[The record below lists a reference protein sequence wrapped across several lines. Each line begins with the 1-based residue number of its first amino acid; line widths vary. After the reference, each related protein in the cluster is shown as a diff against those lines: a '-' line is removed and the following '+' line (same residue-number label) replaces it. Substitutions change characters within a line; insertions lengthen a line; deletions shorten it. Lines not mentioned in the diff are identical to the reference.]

1 MVNLDDLKKEV
12 NRILKDEKVK
22 YVIGYAR
29 STADVKE
36 AAPAFIKDPDQVEK
50 LIWDPTCVQ
59 NLAKFLVDEKRN
71 KSRSKKPD
79 TRPIGVVVKGCDSRA
94 VNVLL
99 QEKYIERDDVYL
111 LGVSCEDLGVI
122 DKNKLQERFIGKII
136 QNIEFD
142 ESGHVNVKTDEG
154 SVKVPVQEVLA
165 DRCLE
170 CRANYPV
177 VYDVFLGDKSRKSI
191 NDPFASVEK
200 IGSMSTQ
207 QRWKFWQEQ
216 FGKCLRCYACRSA
229 CPMCYCDECV
239 VDTIN
244 FAVTAATNA
253 DEKAHKIKW
262 IEKSPDSSEN
272 FGYHLVRAIHL
283 AGRCIDCGECERV
296 CPVAIPLRFLNKKL
310 EKSAKE
316 LFDYDAGFE
325 TEKPALVS
333 SFRDED
339 PEDFIR

>member
-12 NRILKDEKVK
+12 KRILEAGKVK

-36 AAPAFIKDPDQVEK
+36 AAPIFIRDANQADK
-50 LIWDPTCVQ
+50 LIWDATCVQ
-59 NLAKFLVDEKRN
+59 NLAKFLVDEKRD

-79 TRPIGVVVKGCDSRA
+79 TRPIGIVVKGCDSRA

-122 DKNKLQERFIGKII
+122 DKKKLQTRFEGKNIL
-136 QNIEFD
+136 NIEFD
-142 ESGHVNVKTDEG
+142 ESDQVNVRTSDG
-154 SVKVPVQEVLA
+154 AVKVPIQEVLA
-165 DRCLE
+165 NRCLE
-170 CRANYPV
+170 CQANYPV
-177 VYDVFLGDKSRKSI
+177 VYDVYMGEKSRKSI
-191 NDPFASVEK
+191 ENPFGSVEK
-200 IGSMSTQ
+200 IDSLSTQ
-207 QRWKFWQEQ
+207 KRWEFWQEQ
-216 FGKCLRCYACRSA
+216 FGKCLRCYACRST

-253 DEKAHKIKW
+253 DEKAQKIKW

-283 AGRCIDCGECERV
+283 AGRCIDCAECERV
-296 CPVAIPLRFLNKKL
+296 CPVAIPLRLLNKKL

-316 LFDYDAGFE
+316 LFDYEAGFD

-339 PEDFIR
+339 PEEFIR